1 MKALNRRSCLIYVE
15 KRTGRLHL
23 NFKVLPNTPLAEQL
37 EEVRG
42 HIGME
47 YFQLPFDS
55 LMITGIVSE
64 VTHQQIILK
73 NWTIQGGAHE
83 RV

>member
-23 NFKVLPNTPLAEQL
+23 NFKAFPNTPLAAQL
-37 EEVRG
+37 DEVRKR
-42 HIGME
+42 IGME

-55 LMITGIVSE
+55 LMICGTIAA
-64 VTHQQIILK
+64 VTHKQIILK

-83 RV
+83 

>member
-23 NFKVLPNTPLAEQL
+23 NFKVSQDQTRPVSQQL
-37 EEVRG
+37 DAVRKL
-42 HIGME
+42 IGMDWLQ
-47 YFQLPFDS
+47 FPCDS
-55 LMITGIVSE
+55 LMSRSNSD
-64 VTHQQIILK
+64 LK

-83 RV
+83 

>member
-42 HIGME
+42 HVGME

-55 LMITGIVSE
+55 LRITGTVVE
-64 VTHQQIILK
+64 VTLQQIILK

-83 RV
+83 